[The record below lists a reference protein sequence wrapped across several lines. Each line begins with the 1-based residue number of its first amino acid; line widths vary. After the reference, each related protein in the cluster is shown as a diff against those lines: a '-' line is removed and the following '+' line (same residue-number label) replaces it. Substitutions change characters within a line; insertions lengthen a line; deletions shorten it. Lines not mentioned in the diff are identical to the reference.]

1 MRKFSVQEG
10 YITKMYLQ
18 INKNKNVFLIMSR
31 HKINL
36 GKSKVN
42 KKLFCSARNNWFKK
56 NNKYRTNISSIVLQ
70 LYAFNSRRHLS
81 PRSSKWSICIRLMLA
96 FKLKMYVATT
106 QKGNQI
112 FKKKTILRTLRIIK
126 HALASEKMWIND
138 IIIPWR
144 YPHYILYFNQSKLS
158 RWFWLINEKSHWIT
172 CLVFEIT
179 SCTGLKIHWKI
190 TII

>member
-56 NNKYRTNISSIVLQ
+56 TTTSIEQILVLSSYNYMHLIAGGISPLGALND
-70 LYAFNSRRHLS
+70 LY
-81 PRSSKWSICIRLMLA
+81 
-96 FKLKMYVATT
+96 V
-106 QKGNQI
+106 
-112 FKKKTILRTLRIIK
+112 
-126 HALASEKMWIND
+126 
-138 IIIPWR
+138 
-144 YPHYILYFNQSKLS
+144 
-158 RWFWLINEKSHWIT
+158 
-172 CLVFEIT
+172 
-179 SCTGLKIHWKI
+179 
-190 TII
+190 